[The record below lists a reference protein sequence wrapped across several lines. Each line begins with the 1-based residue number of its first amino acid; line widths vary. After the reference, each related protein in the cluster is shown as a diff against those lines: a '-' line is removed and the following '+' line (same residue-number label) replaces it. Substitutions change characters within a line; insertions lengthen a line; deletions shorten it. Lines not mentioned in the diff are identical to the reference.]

1 MSNIVSFRIQIE
13 GSSEFKTVTFSADE
27 LGKALDAVR
36 NNAKTLN
43 GELVNIGAVSQV
55 LEGVNNAIEQ
65 LNDMMSGLAG
75 SYAAQVEAETRLATA
90 MRNTMNASDE
100 EVERIKLLAAEQQ
113 KLGIVSAD
121 VQLAASQELATYLG
135 LSSSLETIIPTM
147 NDMIA
152 QQLGFGAS
160 AESATQIATMLGK
173 VMNGQTKALSRYG
186 YEFSEAQE
194 AILKF
199 GDESERAAVLCQ
211 VIGESVGGM
220 NEALAQTDVGRQQQ
234 LANKLDDI
242 RATLGGLVQP
252 AQNFITTLARAGQAV
267 TSITQLY
274 QAIKKV
280 TEIESVATALS
291 KLYAAAQQLLAKAGY
306 TAAAGTTAMNLAVTA
321 LYATL
326 TMGATLAVQGL
337 VALFTKLG
345 NKGKEA
351 AGSIDV
357 LSDAQKAY
365 TDSSMNVR
373 LELAEETAKLES
385 LIKGKQDA
393 SRAVSELNSR
403 YGEIF
408 GSHKTAAEWYD
419 VLTQK
424 SAAYAKQMGYEA
436 QAKVIASQKA
446 AKELE
451 KIDKQNRMRE
461 LADKAADPMKNY
473 GTTYYRSSVYK
484 ADAAEWRSLKA
495 DVDVL
500 DKEISGLQG
509 TFDSCTKN
517 MAEAAQEIGTVTTAT
532 GGASKQ
538 TKTLSDDIIEY
549 HKSVE
554 RAVQVNQTFGGTV
567 KDVDVQLKA
576 MQSGLTSLITKY
588 GSESASVQEL
598 IREYSEL
605 RRSREA
611 SIPALE
617 SVGPVKSSYQSREKD
632 ASGKYKTVTAMPTV
646 AAPTVSS
653 RPGYQ
658 PTQNDLAI
666 RKYKEIK
673 ASIPGADPSQVKVL
687 QQQMATLRELYDIP
701 EEKADSLNSSVDAFG
716 ALADAMGNLSGIV
729 DEGAASWLTWGANL
743 LKAIGQALP
752 QLAALFAGETA
763 VAGAGAMSS
772 VASIPYVGPILAVAA
787 LASIVAAAAT
797 LPKFADGGMVYG
809 PTLGLFGEYAD
820 ARTNPEVVAPLS
832 KLKEL
837 IGNDGNGKTRIVGR
851 IAGRDILL
859 IEERMRRLDNRSNG

>member
-1 MSNIVSFRIQIE
+1 MANTISFKIKIE
-13 GSSEFKTVTFSADE
+13 GSNELKTVTFSAEE

-43 GELVNIGAVSQV
+43 GELVNMGAISQV
-55 LEGVNNAIEQ
+55 LDGVNNAIGQ
-65 LNDMMSGLAG
+65 LNDIMSNLAG
-75 SYAAQVEAETRLATA
+75 AYTAQVEAETKLATA
-90 MRNTMNASDE
+90 MRNTMDASDE
-100 EVERIKLLAAEQQ
+100 EIASIKQLASEQQ
-113 KLGIVSAD
+113 KIGIVSAD

-152 QQLGFGAS
+152 QQLGLGAS

-173 VMNGQTKALSRYG
+173 VMNGQTSALSRYG
-186 YEFSEAQE
+186 YEFTEAQE

-234 LANKLDDI
+234 LANKLSDI
-242 RATLGGLVQP
+242 SAMLGGLVQP
-252 AQNFITTLARAGQAV
+252 AQAFVSTLAKAGQAV

-280 TEIESVATALS
+280 TEIESVATAIS
-291 KLYAAAQQLLAKAGY
+291 KLYAAAQHLLAKAGY
-306 TAAAGTTAMNLAVTA
+306 TAAAGTRAMNLAVTA

-326 TMGATLAVQGL
+326 TMGLTLAVQGL

-351 AGSIDV
+351 AEGVDT

-365 TDSSMNVR
+365 TEASMNVR
-373 LELAEETAKLES
+373 LELAEETTKLES
-385 LIKGKQDA
+385 LIKSKQDA
-393 SRAVSELNSR
+393 SKAVKDLNAR

-408 GSHKTAAEWYD
+408 GSHKTASEWYD

-424 SAAYAKQMGYEA
+424 SAAYAKQLGYEA

-451 KIDKQNRMRE
+451 KIDKEIRMRE
-461 LADKAADPMKNY
+461 LANWAEEQKRQNPGTYNRGSLFKKN
-473 GTTYYRSSVYK
+473 
-484 ADAAEWRSLKA
+484 AEEYHKLEAEVST
-495 DVDVL
+495 L
-500 DKEISGLQG
+500 DTEIAGLQG
-509 TFDSCTKN
+509 SFDTCTQS
-517 MAEAAQEIGTVTTAT
+517 MAAAAQELGTVVTTTVSA
-532 GGASKQ
+532 GKD
-538 TKTLSDDIIEY
+538 TKSLSDDIADY
-549 HKSVE
+549 RKSVE
-554 RAVQVNQTFGGTV
+554 HAVQANQAFGGTISDAEV
-567 KDVDVQLKA
+567 KIKA
-576 MQSGLTSLITKY
+576 MRSGITSLIEKY
-588 GSESASVQEL
+588 GTESATIQEL
-598 IREYSEL
+598 ISEYQDL
-605 RRSREA
+605 RRAKEEANGISPVSR
-611 SIPALE
+611 AL
-617 SVGPVKSSYQSREKD
+617 PDTIKT
-632 ASGKYKTVTAMPTV
+632 GKFTS
-646 AAPTVSS
+646 VSS
-653 RPGYQ
+653 RPTAKPTIGTTTYAKREEYEAAYQ
-658 PTQNDLAI
+658 KIQ
-666 RKYKEIK
+666 EIK
-673 ASIPGADPSQVKVL
+673 GRLPGTDPETQKILQSQIK
-687 QQQMATLRELYDIP
+687 TLRELYNIP
-701 EEKADSLNSSVDAFG
+701 EEKTSSIQGSVDAFS
-716 ALADAMGNLSGIV
+716 ALGDAIGNLSGLV

-797 LPKFADGGMVYG
+797 LPKFAEGGLAYG
-809 PTLGLFGEYAD
+809 PTLGLFGEYAN

-832 KLKEL
+832 RLKEL
-837 IGNDGNGKTRIVGR
+837 IGNDGSGKTRIVGR
-851 IAGRDILL
+851 ISGRDILL
-859 IEERMRRLDNRSNG
+859 IEERTRRLDERSNG